1 MKYRAKIEEALKLT
15 EKQFDLE
22 KFLENQGEHRKRE
35 IYNNPFWNEKLISND
50 VKSQKIDSLHVRNDD
65 FLRYPIIINLLKKIK
80 TLPKDFSLIDLG
92 CGMAGVLNE
101 IKKEF
106 RYSNL
111 YGVDALPVGHL
122 LELKSV
128 GGNIVKSNEIIF
140 KFYELDFMELLELDF
155 QCDVALM
162 LNLYHHPA
170 VFKVGEDEKLEHLM
184 KNLEKGIS
192 LNFDY
197 FITLLNYYQY
207 ESFKNGFSYYS
218 KIPVKII
225 YEEPLE
231 VGDGSTSQWVVV
243 KVKDNTE

>member
-1 MKYRAKIEEALKLT
+1 MKIKDALQLT

-162 LNLYHHPA
+162 LNLYHAPG
-170 VFKVGEDEKLEHLM
+170 VFKVGEGLESFM

-192 LNFDY
+192 SNFDY
-197 FITLLNYYQY
+197 FVTLLNYKQY
-207 ESFKNGFSYYS
+207 ESFKNGVSHYS
-218 KIPVKII
+218 KIPIKII
-225 YEEPLE
+225 YNEPME
-231 VGDGSTSQWVVV
+231 VGDTSISQWVVI
-243 KVKDNTE
+243 KFKKKS